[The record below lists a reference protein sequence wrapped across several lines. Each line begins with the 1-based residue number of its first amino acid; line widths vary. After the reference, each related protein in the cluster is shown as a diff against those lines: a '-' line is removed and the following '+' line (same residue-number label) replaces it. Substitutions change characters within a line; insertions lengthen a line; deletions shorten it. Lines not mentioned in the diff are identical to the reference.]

1 MYGKSLSRRALGIN
15 PVERKEGNVTGVR
28 GQLDYCVV
36 TVRSDPTRPTKPGW
50 FFATVLIQ
58 EKGPCLHI
66 LCDNLPQWLTNHRW
80 EREEGTMLGEAA
92 TSQGG

>member
-1 MYGKSLSRRALGIN
+1 MYKKFIQKGPRDQSRG
-15 PVERKEGNVTGVR
+15 KEGRKCYRVR

-36 TVRSDPTRPTKPGW
+36 TVRSDPSGRTKLER

-66 LCDNLPQWLTNHRW
+66 PYDNLPQWRTSHRW
-80 EREEGTMLGEAA
+80 AGEEDLMLGEAA
-92 TSQGG
+92 TSQGC